1 MVKAKDRMEHRNS
14 YGLGK
19 LDKPKAKTVY
29 LLLITYYLKKKKKK
43 KIRLLLNIKS
53 IEIIT
58 GYHEKAP
65 VGKGPISRKLTPS

>member
-1 MVKAKDRMEHRNS
+1 MVKAKDRMKHRNS

-43 KIRLLLNIKS
+43 IRLLLNIKS

-58 GYHEKAP
+58 GYHEKAL

>member
-1 MVKAKDRMEHRNS
+1 MVKAKDRMKHRNS

-29 LLLITYYLKKKKKK
+29 LLLITYYLKKK
-43 KIRLLLNIKS
+43 IRLLLNIKS

-58 GYHEKAP
+58 GYHEKAL